1 MDTRGGWVDRK
12 LQFGL
17 LAIFNRK
24 PLRERGGEAGAGAT
38 PGAVEDEEALQP
50 GALVC
55 LGWEMTLLR
64 MRMAYPLPGPPLP
77 TTLVRLEATV
87 T

>member
-55 LGWEMTLLR
+55 LG
-64 MRMAYPLPGPPLP
+64 
-77 TTLVRLEATV
+77 
-87 T
+87 